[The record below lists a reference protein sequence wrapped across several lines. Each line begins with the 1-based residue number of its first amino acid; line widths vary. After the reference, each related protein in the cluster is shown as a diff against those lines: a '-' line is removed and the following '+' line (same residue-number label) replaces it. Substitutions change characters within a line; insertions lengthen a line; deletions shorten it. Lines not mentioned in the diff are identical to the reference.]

1 MTAGLYVACLTTI
14 KTYTTSTAT
23 EPKKGVSRYLVRR
36 VPAEGVLVNVP
47 RELDVGPAAV
57 ELLLVL
63 DRQLQHQVLALV
75 GEGLVKLS
83 RQSVKPVA

>member
-1 MTAGLYVACLTTI
+1 MRYRSLFGHNHNPREHPTKI
-14 KTYTTSTAT
+14 K
-23 EPKKGVSRYLVRR
+23 KVSRYLVRR

-63 DRQLQHQVLALV
+63 DRQLQHEVLPHV
-75 GEGLVKLS
+75 GEGLAKLR
-83 RQSVKPVA
+83 RQPVKPVA